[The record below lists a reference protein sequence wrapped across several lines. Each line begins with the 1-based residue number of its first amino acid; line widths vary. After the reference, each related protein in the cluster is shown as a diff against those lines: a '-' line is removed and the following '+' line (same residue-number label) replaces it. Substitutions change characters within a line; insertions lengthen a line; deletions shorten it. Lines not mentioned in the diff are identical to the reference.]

1 MSAAVISVVTR
12 GVRTLTRRPMASL
25 WAALAVAA
33 ALVGVAS
40 IDLAA
45 RHVNAWSRDLR
56 AQASMVVYL
65 DEGATTERAAEVAG
79 ALRGVDGVE
88 AAEVVS
94 SADAADR
101 LRAAL
106 GAHDALL
113 EGVDPASLPLSIEVT
128 LAPGMADV
136 IGASP
141 LVAELRAAGAVEDV
155 EVTRDYTAP
164 LGDALA
170 RLEQLAWALFAI
182 IGLAAA
188 LIVAA
193 AVRLRLADASNER
206 AALAWLGASSWFV
219 RAPALVAGAVLG
231 MVGAGVALVA
241 AAGLVQV
248 FRVDVAPVLG
258 GATEVTTWPVAR
270 AAMLVGGGM
279 VLGVIGGALGGRGEH
294 AARG

>member
-1 MSAAVISVVTR
+1 MITSLASVVTR
-12 GVRTLTRRPMASL
+12 GMRSLARRPMASL

-33 ALVGVAS
+33 ALVGVAA

-45 RHVNAWSRDLR
+45 RHVDAWSHDLR

-65 DEGATTERAAEVAG
+65 DEDATDARAAEVAA

-106 GAHDALL
+106 GGHDELL
-113 EGVDPASLPLSIEVT
+113 EGVEPASLPLSIEVT

-136 IGASP
+136 IGGSP
-141 LVAELRAAGAVEDV
+141 LVAQLRAAGAVEDV

-164 LGDALA
+164 LGEALA

-193 AVRLRLADASNER
+193 AVRLRLADSAPER
-206 AALAWLGASSWFV
+206 AALAWLGASGWFV
-219 RAPALVAGAVLG
+219 RAPALVAGTVLG
-231 MVGAGVALVA
+231 ALGAGLALLA
-241 AAGLVQV
+241 AAGLVHV
-248 FRVDVAPVLG
+248 FRVDVAPALG
-258 GATEVTTWPVAR
+258 GRTEVATWPLAR
-270 AAMLVGGGM
+270 AALLVGGGAA
-279 VLGVIGGALGGRGEH
+279 LGLVGGALGAGR
-294 AARG
+294 AARD

>member
-1 MSAAVISVVTR
+1 MITPLASIVVR
-12 GVRTLTRRPMASL
+12 GLRALARRPVASL

-33 ALVGVAS
+33 ALVGVAA

-45 RHVNAWSRDLR
+45 RHVDAWSHDLR

-65 DEGATTERAAEVAG
+65 DEGATDERAAEVAA

-88 AAEVVS
+88 AAEIVS

-106 GAHDALL
+106 GGHDELL
-113 EGVDPASLPLSIEVT
+113 EGVEPASLPLSIEVT

-136 IGASP
+136 IGGSP
-141 LVAELRAAGAVEDV
+141 LVAQLRAAGAVEDV

-193 AVRLRLADASNER
+193 TVRLRLADAAHER
-206 AALAWLGASSWFV
+206 AALAWLGASGWFV
-219 RAPALVAGAVLG
+219 RAPALVAGTVLG
-231 MVGAGVALVA
+231 ALGAGLALLAAAALVH
-241 AAGLVQV
+241 V
-248 FRVDVAPVLG
+248 FRIDVAPALG
-258 GATEVTTWPVAR
+258 GTTAVATWPLAR
-270 AAMLVGGGM
+270 AAAMVGGGAA
-279 VLGVIGGALGGRGEH
+279 LGLVGGALGAGR
-294 AARG
+294 AARD